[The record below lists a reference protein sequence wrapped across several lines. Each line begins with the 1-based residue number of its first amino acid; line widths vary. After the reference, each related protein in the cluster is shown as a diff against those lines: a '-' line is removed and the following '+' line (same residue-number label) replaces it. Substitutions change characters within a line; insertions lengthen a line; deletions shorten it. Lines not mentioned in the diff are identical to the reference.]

1 MQSRGKALAPIRR
14 RATLDGMTRNDADEV
29 GNNSLFPC
37 PPRRVD
43 CGCRGRCLLLGSKGK
58 ALALGELR
66 GLMAKPSNH
75 TELCIDE
82 TTQERMS

>member
-37 PPRRVD
+37 PPRRVERAVKRATLAQVQGGKS
-43 CGCRGRCLLLGSKGK
+43 CWVRIGS
-58 ALALGELR
+58 
-66 GLMAKPSNH
+66 
-75 TELCIDE
+75 D
-82 TTQERMS
+82 

>member
-37 PPRRVD
+37 PPRRVERAVKRAYA
-43 CGCRGRCLLLGSKGK
+43 CTGAGCEILRVRIGS
-58 ALALGELR
+58 
-66 GLMAKPSNH
+66 
-75 TELCIDE
+75 D
-82 TTQERMS
+82 